1 MTSETIAK
9 IAALTF
15 AEGHGSI
22 TPAQEEEL
30 NALCINLDRNLSPK
44 ASRRFY
50 AFQIEAHRLGK
61 LVALG
66 EA

>member
-1 MTSETIAK
+1 MTSESIAK
-9 IAALTF
+9 VASLTF

-22 TPAQEEEL
+22 TPAQSEEL
-30 NALCINLDRNLSPK
+30 YALCINLDRNLSPK

-50 AFQIEAHRLGK
+50 AFQMEAHRLGK